1 MTESVLALWVKVGPP
16 MLEWSPACGVPLQVM
31 APAGESCGRLDGQS
45 ERKPGGNQ
53 SRYTGV
59 PLFIEGAWSDHEA
72 VPQADRRLG
81 NRGHR

>member
-1 MTESVLALWVKVGPP
+1 MTESVLALRVKVSPP
-16 MLEWSPACGVPLQVM
+16 MLEWLQVCGVPSQVM
-31 APAGESCGRLDGQS
+31 TPAGESCGRLDGQS

-53 SRYTGV
+53 TGYIGI